1 MASPE
6 ISSNKMPAHTTLVFI
21 GSRFLGL
28 GENNA
33 PAGAARRPPEADA
46 GLAGALDPHIGA
58 RQIVSISGQRG
69 GSWTS
74 SRAMQDIR

>member
-1 MASPE
+1 LRDIPASFHWQSRIHAMASPE

-58 RQIVSISGQRG
+58 RSV
-69 GSWTS
+69 
-74 SRAMQDIR
+74 AP

>member
-46 GLAGALDPHIGA
+46 GLAGALDPHIW
-58 RQIVSISGQRG
+58 RTLYNGQG
-69 GSWTS
+69 YYAEP
-74 SRAMQDIR
+74 RAFYQR